1 MDNKLPAPDQALRR
15 LWTRTPGYI
24 RLTCA
29 AALVL
34 GLAAHL
40 FMFTNKLPNHDD
52 VGHLFSATYGT
63 ASGRWLLPLI
73 LRLDGNY
80 SMPWLI
86 GLLALLCLAGA
97 AALTVTLLGIR
108 RPVAC
113 VLTAGLLTA
122 FPATAATFSYMFTAD
137 AYFFGLF
144 LAALGAYWTVRFPR
158 AGIPAGAAAITC
170 SLGIYQ
176 SYFPVAAALLVGSLL
191 LETLAGRRTCRSLIL
206 EGLRR
211 VLVLGLAMGVYLVL
225 VRLTTREVGLVDY
238 MGLSAMGQ
246 LALRDIPG
254 LVLRCYTA
262 YIDVLLRN
270 TDGYTFSF
278 VKYLLLLAGAVTAF
292 LLIRLLVRQ
301 RLGVSRTLLA
311 LGLTLL
317 YPLAA
322 NLIYLMSGGAQVH
335 SLMFY
340 GSVYLLLLPLALLE
354 AAGPRETSW
363 TAAAG
368 WVLAA
373 SLAVTTY
380 SYIVADNRAYLKL
393 DVALEQCAAYSNR
406 LLGAVEQCE
415 GYESGMP
422 IVLLGSGAYTDD
434 LNPTPALSDISL
446 TGVLSLADFRT
457 SYTYDYFLRYYL
469 GYAGPVYLD
478 GSEAAASL
486 DPAQTEALTV
496 YPRQGSIAILDGMA
510 VVKLSEP

>member
-1 MDNKLPAPDQALRR
+1 M
-15 LWTRTPGYI
+15 
-24 RLTCA
+24 
-29 AALVL
+29 
-34 GLAAHL
+34 
-40 FMFTNKLPNHDD
+40 
-52 VGHLFSATYGT
+52 
-63 ASGRWLLPLI
+63 
-73 LRLDGNY
+73 
-80 SMPWLI
+80 
-86 GLLALLCLAGA
+86 
-97 AALTVTLLGIR
+97 
-108 RPVAC
+108 
-113 VLTAGLLTA
+113 
-122 FPATAATFSYMFTAD
+122 
-137 AYFFGLF
+137 
-144 LAALGAYWTVRFPR
+144 
-158 AGIPAGAAAITC
+158 
-170 SLGIYQ
+170 
-176 SYFPVAAALLVGSLL
+176 
-191 LETLAGRRTCRSLIL
+191 
-206 EGLRR
+206 
-211 VLVLGLAMGVYLVL
+211 
-225 VRLTTREVGLVDY
+225 
-238 MGLSAMGQ
+238 
-246 LALRDIPG
+246 
-254 LVLRCYTA
+254 
-262 YIDVLLRN
+262 
-270 TDGYTFSF
+270 
-278 VKYLLLLAGAVTAF
+278 TAF

-478 GSEAAASL
+478 GSEAAAAL

-496 YPRQGSIAILDGMA
+496 YPQQGSIAILDGMA